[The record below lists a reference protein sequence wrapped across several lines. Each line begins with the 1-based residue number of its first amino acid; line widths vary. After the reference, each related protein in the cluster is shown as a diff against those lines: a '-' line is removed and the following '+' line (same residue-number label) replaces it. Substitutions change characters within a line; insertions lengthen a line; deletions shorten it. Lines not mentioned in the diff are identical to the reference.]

1 MGHSKETWGAARKGL
16 TAVIASISHY
26 IDVSKY
32 ELPNQAPV
40 KSENDLFDLT
50 I

>member
-1 MGHSKETWGAARKGL
+1 MGHSKETWVATGKGL

-26 IDVSKY
+26 IAVAKY
-32 ELPNQAPV
+32 ELPNHTPV